1 MLIERHCML
10 VVAVSHTTESSQQQ
24 IWWTLLLNSQMSQLI
39 LREKCNL
46 PVSGEVQ
53 DVNPG
58 SSGPQVHILNHPT
71 TILDLS
77 SGKNPK
83 PGTHS
88 SVQSLSHVQLFGTP

>member
-1 MLIERHCML
+1 ML

-46 PVSGEVQ
+46 LASGEAQ

-88 SVQSLSHVQLFGTP
+88 SVQSLSHVQLCATP